1 MSQISSAT
9 SPFAPPPV
17 AGTGP
22 DAERVGDAAT
32 VGDSFSALLAA
43 LFGHPMSAAPVTAPV
58 TPVLPAG
65 AASTEAP
72 SDHASDDAPA
82 EAGGGEWLPDGA
94 GGQEEPRDGAPSP
107 VPAAAANGTA
117 GGPASAGNG
126 VARSTA
132 PQRGPPEPRR
142 SLGAAER
149 DTADPRQPADGYPI
163 PAAASRENATPIA
176 GERASAVAA
185 VVPGER
191 RAVGGRAAERIGTE
205 AATGRGEAADR
216 QAAAGTARPVAPV
229 EQPLGASQIP
239 VFGRLGLSWQVDV
252 AERWENLPAP
262 GLAGA
267 DGVAERAASAT
278 VEPAACATARPVQQL
293 ALAIGRM
300 VKGELR
306 QLTIQLSPR
315 DLGTIEISLEL
326 DADRRLSV
334 AILVERPETLD
345 LLRQDARQL
354 ERLLGQQGLGLG
366 DAGLELG
373 LMGEQRR
380 GSRER
385 PSAETVDLALPDEAA
400 GDADPGHAPA
410 AWSPAAA
417 PQRLNLSI

>member
-9 SPFAPPPV
+9 SPFAPPPT

-22 DAERVGDAAT
+22 DAERAGDAAT
-32 VGDSFSALLAA
+32 AGDGFAALLAA
-43 LFGHPMSAAPVTAPV
+43 LFAPAMPAAPVAAPVTPA
-58 TPVLPAG
+58 LPEG
-65 AASTEAP
+65 AAPAAAP
-72 SDHASDDAPA
+72 PDQVPDDASA
-82 EAGGGEWLPDGA
+82 EAGGSEWLPDDA
-94 GGQEEPRDGAPSP
+94 GDQEEPRGGAPSP
-107 VPAAAANGTA
+107 APAAANATA
-117 GGPASAGNG
+117 GAPASAGNG
-126 VARSTA
+126 DAPATA
-132 PQRGPPEPRR
+132 PEHGASEPRG
-142 SLGAAER
+142 SLRAAER
-149 DTADPRQPADGYPI
+149 DTADRRQPAEGNAT
-163 PAAASRENATPIA
+163 PAAASRDNAPAIA

-185 VVPGER
+185 AVPGER
-191 RAVGGRAAERIGTE
+191 RAAGARVGGKVEGE
-205 AATGRGEAADR
+205 AAAGRGEAADR
-216 QAAAGTARPVAPV
+216 QAAAGTARPAAPV

-239 VFGRLGLSWQVDV
+239 GFGRLGLSWQVDV
-252 AERWENLPAP
+252 AERWENLSAP

-267 DGVAERAASAT
+267 DGAAERAASA
-278 VEPAACATARPVQQL
+278 VMEPAAGGTARPVQQL

-334 AILVERPETLD
+334 AILAERPETLD

-400 GDADPGHAPA
+400 GDADPGDAPA
-410 AWSPAAA
+410 ALSLAAA

>member
-9 SPFAPPPV
+9 FPFAPPP
-17 AGTGP
+17 AAGP
-22 DAERVGDAAT
+22 DSERGGDAAT
-32 VGDSFSALLAA
+32 AGDTFAALLAA
-43 LFGHPMSAAPVTAPV
+43 LFAPAMPAAPVTAPV
-58 TPVLPAG
+58 TPAG
-65 AASTEAP
+65 AASSEAP
-72 SDHASDDAPA
+72 PDQAPDDAPA
-82 EAGGGEWLPDGA
+82 EPGGSEWLPDGA
-94 GGQEEPRDGAPSP
+94 GGQEEPRSGAPSP
-107 VPAAAANGTA
+107 APAAVANGTA

-126 VARSTA
+126 DAPATA
-132 PQRGPPEPRR
+132 PEHGTSEPRG
-142 SLGAAER
+142 SLRAAER
-149 DTADPRQPADGYPI
+149 DTADRRQPAEGNAT
-163 PAAASRENATPIA
+163 PAAARRENATPIA

-205 AATGRGEAADR
+205 AATGRGEAANR
-216 QAAAGTARPVAPV
+216 QAAAGTARPAGPV
-229 EQPLGASQIP
+229 EQPIVASAVP
-239 VFGRLGLSWQVDV
+239 GFGRLGLAWQVDV

-267 DGVAERAASAT
+267 DGVAERATST
-278 VEPAACATARPVQQL
+278 TIEPAAGATARPVQQL

-315 DLGTIEISLEL
+315 NLGAIEITLEL

-334 AILVERPETLD
+334 AILAERPETLD

-373 LMGEQRR
+373 LMSEQRR
-380 GSRER
+380 DGRER
-385 PSAETVDLALPDEAA
+385 SMAEPLDLARPDEAA
-400 GDADPGHAPA
+400 GDADPGEGPPA
-410 AWSPAAA
+410 LPLAAT
-417 PQRLNLSI
+417 PHRLNLSI

>member
-9 SPFAPPPV
+9 SPFAPPP
-17 AGTGP
+17 AGGTGP
-22 DAERVGDAAT
+22 DAERAGDAAT
-32 VGDSFSALLAA
+32 AGDSFAALLAA
-43 LFGHPMSAAPVTAPV
+43 LFPPAMPAAPVAAPVTPA
-58 TPVLPAG
+58 LPAG
-65 AASTEAP
+65 AAPAEAP
-72 SDHASDDAPA
+72 PDQAPDDASA
-82 EAGGGEWLPDGA
+82 EAGGSEWLPDGA
-94 GGQEEPRDGAPSP
+94 GEQEERRGGAPSP
-107 VPAAAANGTA
+107 APAAANGTA
-117 GGPASAGNG
+117 GGPASVGDSSAP
-126 VARSTA
+126 ATA
-132 PQRGPPEPRR
+132 PERGAPDPRG
-142 SLGAAER
+142 SLRAAER
-149 DTADPRQPADGYPI
+149 DTADPRQPADGNPT

-205 AATGRGEAADR
+205 AATGRGEAANR
-216 QAAAGTARPVAPV
+216 QAAAGTARPAGPV
-229 EQPLGASQIP
+229 EQPIVASAVP
-239 VFGRLGLSWQVDV
+239 GFGRLGLAWQVDV

-267 DGVAERAASAT
+267 DGVAERAASTT
-278 VEPAACATARPVQQL
+278 VEPAAGATARPVQQL

-315 DLGTIEISLEL
+315 DLGAIEITLEL

-334 AILVERPETLD
+334 AILAERPETLD

-373 LMGEQRR
+373 LMSEQRR
-380 GSRER
+380 DGRER
-385 PSAETVDLALPDEAA
+385 SMAETLDLARPDEAA
-400 GDADPGHAPA
+400 GDADPGEAPPA
-410 AWSPAAA
+410 LPLAAA
-417 PQRLNLSI
+417 PHRLNLSI